1 MKLLTIIETVS
12 HRQARVIDAIMEF
25 HPGYGTEK
33 GYSWYI
39 GGMKDT
45 GAWYLDK
52 LIKED
57 VEVLEFLLKDLQKI
71 EADGRKQ
78 REENEMLR
86 IQMGDEAYREMR
98 HKQEQEAWKKLGQE
112 MEAMLMW
119 GIKPK
124 DK

>member
-33 GYSWYI
+33 GYSWYT

-52 LIKED
+52 LIEED
-57 VEVLEFLLKDLQKI
+57 VKVLEFLLKELQ
-71 EADGRKQ
+71 ESERQSQRD
-78 REENEMLR
+78 REEQEMLR
-86 IQMGDEAYREMR
+86 IQIGDEAYREM
-98 HKQEQEAWKKLGQE
+98 KWKKEQEGWKKLGQD
-112 MEAMLMW
+112 MEAAILW